1 MSKTKEILICL
12 LAVTVLALA
21 LTTNVFASDA
31 SSLLNTLANSN
42 ANNDVQNIPTR
53 NENVNANVN
62 ANTNVNTNVNNSNV
76 NNTNLKANNNA
87 STSNAAEHADAGVDY
102 SIVFII
108 AVCGISA
115 IYAYKKIRDYNV

>member
-62 ANTNVNTNVNNSNV
+62 ANTNVNNSNV